1 MIESEIQNN
10 KQITTLESPFVP
22 EYEVEHNPLTEDDD
36 VIEADLDQE
45 SDVAALTVPISRPP
59 LVVDHDL
66 EVKVRRACERIS
78 ENVHICANEPSLAFF
93 RLSEHVRKA
102 LPPTVDSRQQVQ
114 HIQRQLGAAYENA
127 DLALQEVHKMEQ
139 ASPLLQSTMELLK
152 NAIHTQQQL
161 KQEQSKRP
169 PKKEPSMYQRL
180 SAHLTSVE
188 LLSELRESATRISST
203 SSNTNA
209 SNDESAIPPK
219 MTRSESIIKN

>member
-1 MIESEIQNN
+1 M
-10 KQITTLESPFVP
+10 ESPFVP

-127 DLALQEVHKMEQ
+127 DLALQ
-139 ASPLLQSTMELLK
+139 
-152 NAIHTQQQL
+152 
-161 KQEQSKRP
+161 
-169 PKKEPSMYQRL
+169 
-180 SAHLTSVE
+180 
-188 LLSELRESATRISST
+188 
-203 SSNTNA
+203 
-209 SNDESAIPPK
+209 
-219 MTRSESIIKN
+219 